1 MLKKSFVSLAL
12 SISCALL
19 LAACGSDTA
28 TTNSSNATAAN
39 QTATTTTTTTTST
52 PATTTTSSPAST
64 STPATTANTSTAT
77 TGSGDKIGVPECD
90 DFITK
95 YEACISDKV
104 PQAARAQFNST
115 LKQWRDSWR
124 QAAATPQG
132 KAGLAQGCKMSAEQA
147 RQSMKSFGCDF

>member
-1 MLKKSFVSLAL
+1 MLKRSFVSLAL

-19 LAACGSDTA
+19 LTACGSDTA
-28 TTNSSNATAAN
+28 TTNSSNATASN

-52 PATTTTSSPAST
+52 PATTTSTPAST
-64 STPATTANTSTAT
+64 STPATTTTAS
-77 TGSGDKIGVPECD
+77 SGDKIGVPECD

-95 YEACISDKV
+95 YEACISGKV
-104 PQAARAQFNST
+104 PEAARAQFNST